1 MHATK
6 IKQKVGNLGPH
17 EKILE
22 VGDDNHMLSQEGS
35 DAPLWMNPQDRVSK
49 KFSQY
54 DEPQFKDK
62 TKSELLGNLRIAG
75 VDIYLE
81 KEKRTVSMRRKER
94 VKVYMGKPERLLQ
107 VLWEHVLMD
116 TPKEVCTPQILRG
129 WEDNYGNKILETIL
143 R

>member
-75 VDIYLE
+75 VDISLE
-81 KEKRTVSMRRKER
+81 KEKREGQLQYIYRKN
-94 VKVYMGKPERLLQ
+94 KSLQ
-107 VLWEHVLMD
+107 
-116 TPKEVCTPQILRG
+116 QIEKGRKG
-129 WEDNYGNKILETIL
+129 
-143 R
+143 